1 MASPIRAAV
10 SLMYWSSVA
19 VFCLLAEIRLSISIS
34 VGMNGSGISLV
45 YFGDVHVLLRYLM
58 YPV

>member
-1 MASPIRAAV
+1 MRDAV
-10 SLMYWSSVA
+10 SLRYWRSVA

-34 VGMNGSGISLV
+34 VGMNGSGDSLV
-45 YFGDVHVLLRYLM
+45 YFGGVHVLPMYFM